1 MTIAVELW
9 ERWGRITAA
18 DLPADVATVAGH
30 SILDWFACAMP
41 GSAEPLSRILR
52 DELLTGDGDAS
63 IVGTSRRTGAR
74 TAALVNGAA
83 GHALDYDDTH
93 LVMGGHPTVPVFPA
107 ALALAEE
114 LDRSGAE
121 LLAAF
126 ATGVEIEARLG
137 AGIGPSHY
145 AKGWHATS
153 SIGIFGATAAA
164 SRLLSLD
171 AEQFGRAIGLAA
183 SQASGLKA
191 NFGTMAKPF
200 HAGHAAERGLLAAQ
214 LARRGFTAN
223 PDALDA
229 NQGLAQ
235 AAGDGQ
241 WRADRIDAL
250 GHWVLPQT
258 LFKYHAACYLT
269 HAAIE
274 ATGSLAPPADA
285 VDRITVTVNPDN
297 LDVCGIPRPR
307 TGLETKFSLT
317 GTTAFTILGIDTS
330 DPASFVDDRARE
342 QRVTAM
348 IERITV
354 ATDSSL
360 RTTQARVE
368 IVADGRPRV
377 AEHDTGVPATDL
389 DAQGAKLRAKF
400 SNLVGPFLGADAKA
414 LAERVEQLAALPSAR
429 QLVSGPSKD
438 GRQ

>member
-1 MTIAVELW
+1 MTTTSRLW
-9 ERWGRITAA
+9 ARWGHLTAA
-18 DLPADVATVAGH
+18 DLPADVATVARQC
-30 SILDWFACAMP
+30 ILDWFACAVA
-41 GSAEPLSRILR
+41 GSTEPLSRILR
-52 DELLTGDGDAS
+52 DELVTGGGEAS
-63 IVGTSRRTGAR
+63 IVGTGPRTGAR

-93 LVMGGHPTVPVFPA
+93 LVLGGHSTVPVFPA

-114 LDRSGAE
+114 LDCSGAE

-126 ATGVEIEARLG
+126 VAGVEIETRLG

-164 SRLLSLD
+164 SRLLELD
-171 AEQFGRAIGLAA
+171 AEQFGRAMGLAA

-191 NFGTMAKPF
+191 NFGTMTKPF
-200 HAGHAAERGLLAAQ
+200 HAGQAAERGLLAAQ

-229 NQGLAQ
+229 NQGLSQ

-241 WRADRIDAL
+241 WHTDQMDAL
-250 GHWVLPQT
+250 GDWLLPQT

-274 ATGSLAPPADA
+274 ATAALAPVADA
-285 VDRITVTVNPDN
+285 VDRITVTVNPAN
-297 LDVCGIPRPR
+297 LDVCAIPRPR
-307 TGLETKFSLT
+307 TGLEAKFSLT
-317 GTTAFTILGIDTS
+317 ATTAFTVLGIDTT
-330 DPASFVDDRARE
+330 DPASFVDDHVADERVRAL
-342 QRVTAM
+342 
-348 IERITV
+348 IDRIDV
-354 ATDSSL
+354 DTDSRL
-360 RTTQARVE
+360 RNTHVRVE
-368 IVADGRPRV
+368 VVADGRTQV

-400 SNLVGPFLGADAKA
+400 TNLAEPVLGADAKA
-414 LAERVEQLAALPSAR
+414 LAERVEHVTALPSAR
-429 QLVSGPSKD
+429 QLVSG
-438 GRQ
+438 

>member
-1 MTIAVELW
+1 MTITTGLW
-9 ERWGRITAA
+9 ERWGDLTAA
-18 DLPADVATVAGH
+18 DLPADVATVARH
-30 SILDWFACAMP
+30 CVLDWFACAVA
-41 GSAEPLSRILR
+41 GSAEPLSSILR
-52 DELLTGDGDAS
+52 DELVTGDGEAS
-63 IVGTSRRTGAR
+63 IVGTRQRAGAR

-93 LVMGGHPTVPVFPA
+93 LVLGGHSTVPVFPA

-126 ATGVEIEARLG
+126 VTGVEIETRLG

-153 SIGIFGATAAA
+153 SIGVFGAAAAA
-164 SRLLSLD
+164 SRLLELD

-191 NFGTMAKPF
+191 NFGTMTKPF

-229 NQGLAQ
+229 NQGLSQ
-235 AAGDGQ
+235 AAGDGH
-241 WRADRIDAL
+241 WHAERMDAL
-250 GHWVLPQT
+250 DDWLLPQT

-274 ATGSLAPPADA
+274 ATAALSPTADT
-285 VDRITVTVNPDN
+285 VERITVTVNPGN
-297 LDVCGIPRPR
+297 LDVCAIPRPR
-307 TGLETKFSLT
+307 TGLEAKFSLT
-317 GTTAFTILGIDTS
+317 ATTAFTVLGIDTT
-330 DPASFVDDRARE
+330 DPASFVDEHVADDRVA
-342 QRVTAM
+342 AL
-348 IERITV
+348 IERV
-354 ATDSSL
+354 AVVPDAGL
-360 RTTQARVE
+360 RNTQVRVE
-368 IVADGRPRV
+368 VVADGRTRV
-377 AEHDTGVPATDL
+377 AEHDTGVPAADL

-400 SNLVGPFLGADAKA
+400 SNLVEPLLGDDAKA
-414 LAERVEQLAALPSAR
+414 LAERIEDLTALSSAR
-429 QLVSGPSKD
+429 QLVSG
-438 GRQ
+438 

>member
-1 MTIAVELW
+1 MTIATDLW
-9 ERWGRITAA
+9 ERWGCLTAA
-18 DLPADVATVAGH
+18 DLPAEVAAVARH
-30 SILDWFACAMP
+30 SILDWFACAVA

-52 DELLTGDGDAS
+52 DELVTADGEAS
-63 IVGTSRRTGAR
+63 IVGTSQRTAAR

-93 LVMGGHPTVPVFPA
+93 LAMGGHSTVPVFPA
-107 ALALAEE
+107 ALALAEQ
-114 LDRSGAE
+114 LDGTGAE

-126 ATGVEIEARLG
+126 VAGVEIEARLG

-153 SIGIFGATAAA
+153 TIGIFGATAAA
-164 SRLLSLD
+164 ARLLDLD

-191 NFGTMAKPF
+191 NFGTMTKPF

-223 PDALDA
+223 PDALEA

-235 AAGDGQ
+235 AAGDGH
-241 WRADRIDAL
+241 WHVERMDAPADWL
-250 GHWVLPQT
+250 LPQT

-274 ATGSLAPPADA
+274 ATSALAAAADA
-285 VDRITVTVNPDN
+285 IDGVTVTVNPGN

-317 GTTAFTILGIDTS
+317 ATTAFTILGIDTT
-330 DPASFVDDRARE
+330 DPASFVDEHAVDERVRALIE
-342 QRVTAM
+342 RVTV
-348 IERITV
+348 T
-354 ATDSSL
+354 TDDSL
-360 RTTQARVE
+360 RNTQTRVE
-368 IVADGRPRV
+368 IVASGRTEV
-377 AEHDTGVPATDL
+377 AEYDTGVPATDL

-400 SNLVGPFLGADAKA
+400 SNLTQPLLGDDAEA
-414 LAERVEQLAALPSAR
+414 LAGRVDHITALSSAR
-429 QLVSGPSKD
+429 QLVRG
-438 GRQ
+438 

>member
-1 MTIAVELW
+1 
-9 ERWGRITAA
+9 
-18 DLPADVATVAGH
+18 VA
-30 SILDWFACAMP
+30 
-41 GSAEPLSRILR
+41 GSAEPLSGILR
-52 DELLTGDGDAS
+52 DELVTGDGEAS
-63 IVGTSRRTGAR
+63 IVGTRQRTAAR

-93 LVMGGHPTVPVFPA
+93 LTMGGHSTVPVFPA

-114 LDRSGAE
+114 LDCSGAE

-126 ATGVEIEARLG
+126 VAGVEVEARLG

-153 SIGIFGATAAA
+153 TIGIFGATAAA
-164 SRLLSLD
+164 ARLLDLD

-191 NFGTMAKPF
+191 NFGTMTKPF

-223 PDALDA
+223 PEALEA

-235 AAGDGQ
+235 AAGDGH
-241 WRADRIDAL
+241 WHAERMDAPTGWL
-250 GHWVLPQT
+250 LPQT

-274 ATGSLAPPADA
+274 ATGALAPAADA
-285 VDRITVTVNPDN
+285 IDGITVAVNPGN

-317 GTTAFTILGIDTS
+317 ATTAFTILGIDTT
-330 DPASFVDDRARE
+330 DPASFVDEHAADERVRALIE
-342 QRVTAM
+342 RVTV
-348 IERITV
+348 IT
-354 ATDSSL
+354 DDSL
-360 RTTQARVE
+360 RNTQTRVE
-368 IVADGRPRV
+368 IVAGGRTQV
-377 AEHDTGVPATDL
+377 AEYDTGVPATDL
-389 DAQGAKLRAKF
+389 VAQGAKLRAKF
-400 SNLVGPFLGADAKA
+400 SNLTEPLLGDDAKA
-414 LAERVEQLAALPSAR
+414 LAERVEHLTALTSAR
-429 QLVSGPSKD
+429 QLVG
-438 GRQ
+438 G

>member
-1 MTIAVELW
+1 MTIATDLW
-9 ERWGRITAA
+9 ERWGCLTAA
-18 DLPADVATVAGH
+18 DLPADVAAVAQH
-30 SILDWFACAMP
+30 SILDWFACAVA

-52 DELLTGDGDAS
+52 GELVTGDGEAS
-63 IVGTSRRTGAR
+63 IVGTRQRTAAR

-93 LVMGGHPTVPVFPA
+93 LAMGGHSTVPVFPA

-114 LDRSGAE
+114 LDCTGAE

-126 ATGVEIEARLG
+126 VAGVEVEARLG

-153 SIGIFGATAAA
+153 TIGIFGATAAA
-164 SRLLSLD
+164 ARLLDLD

-191 NFGTMAKPF
+191 NFGTMTKPF

-223 PDALDA
+223 PEALEA

-235 AAGDGQ
+235 AAGDGH
-241 WRADRIDAL
+241 WHAERMDAPTGWL
-250 GHWVLPQT
+250 LPQT

-274 ATGSLAPPADA
+274 ATGALAPAADA
-285 VDRITVTVNPDN
+285 IDGITVAVNPGN

-317 GTTAFTILGIDTS
+317 ATTAFTILGIDTT
-330 DPASFVDDRARE
+330 DPASFVDEHAADERVRALIE
-342 QRVTAM
+342 RVTV
-348 IERITV
+348 IT
-354 ATDSSL
+354 DDSL
-360 RTTQARVE
+360 RNTQTRVE
-368 IVADGRPRV
+368 IVAGGRTQV
-377 AEHDTGVPATDL
+377 AEYDTGVPATDL
-389 DAQGAKLRAKF
+389 VAQGAKLRAKF
-400 SNLVGPFLGADAKA
+400 SNLTEPLLGDDAKA
-414 LAERVEQLAALPSAR
+414 LAERVEHLTALTSAR
-429 QLVSGPSKD
+429 QLVG
-438 GRQ
+438 G

>member
-1 MTIAVELW
+1 MTITTGLW
-9 ERWGRITAA
+9 ERWGDLTAA
-18 DLPADVATVAGH
+18 DLPADVATVARH
-30 SILDWFACAMP
+30 CVLDWFACAVA
-41 GSAEPLSRILR
+41 GSAEPLSSILR
-52 DELLTGDGDAS
+52 DELVTGDGEAS
-63 IVGTSRRTGAR
+63 IVGTRQRAGAR

-93 LVMGGHPTVPVFPA
+93 LVLGGHSTVPVFPA

-126 ATGVEIEARLG
+126 VTGVEIETRLG

-153 SIGIFGATAAA
+153 SIGVFGAAAAA
-164 SRLLSLD
+164 SRLLELD

-191 NFGTMAKPF
+191 NFGTMTKPF

-229 NQGLAQ
+229 NQGLSQ
-235 AAGDGQ
+235 AAGDGH
-241 WRADRIDAL
+241 WHAERMDAL
-250 GHWVLPQT
+250 DDWLLPQT

-274 ATGSLAPPADA
+274 ATAALSPTADT
-285 VDRITVTVNPDN
+285 VERITVTVNPGN
-297 LDVCGIPRPR
+297 LDVCAIPRPR
-307 TGLETKFSLT
+307 TGLEAKFSLT
-317 GTTAFTILGIDTS
+317 ATTAFTVLGIDTT
-330 DPASFVDDRARE
+330 DPASFVDEQVADDRVGAL
-342 QRVTAM
+342 
-348 IERITV
+348 IERV
-354 ATDSSL
+354 AVVPDAGL
-360 RTTQARVE
+360 RNTHVRVE
-368 IVADGRPRV
+368 VVADGRTRV
-377 AEHDTGVPATDL
+377 AEHDTGVPAVDL

-400 SNLVGPFLGADAKA
+400 SNLVEPLLGDDAKA
-414 LAERVEQLAALPSAR
+414 LAERIEDLTALSSAR
-429 QLVSGPSKD
+429 QLVSG
-438 GRQ
+438 